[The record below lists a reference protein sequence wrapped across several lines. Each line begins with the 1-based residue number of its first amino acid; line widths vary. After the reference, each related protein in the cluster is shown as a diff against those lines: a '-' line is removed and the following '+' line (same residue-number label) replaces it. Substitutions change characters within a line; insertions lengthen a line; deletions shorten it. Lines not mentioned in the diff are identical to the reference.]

1 MIRTTWL
8 DGQPVKV
15 KSLYSVVGSN
25 DPSFPYVNDLQTIRE
40 AIEIARSYTDTPI
53 IGKCRVK
60 RHNNIYYPDSECGRH
75 ISYQTHE
82 WYVHKDGRIESTGW
96 NKDRQIKS
104 PSKILANSILQEAKH
119 RVLMESAA
127 KRDTKNI
134 SPEDYNKIIATVL
147 SSFIGSA
154 RMAGFNLGYQGKPEY
169 RAQGDEFLV
178 KSINES
184 LALSGYRTLDTE
196 TLLDVM
202 KRIQLS
208 DLSMFSNTI
217 DPKLEKLKHSALYKT
232 SVDNGLKRDVFKLG
246 RWTLYEKRIPEYHNM
261 NLASLGVDLKGI
273 YFRELNSWPVELIAE
288 AYLFYLDSSKKP
300 LPSSHCHNYV
310 YEESF
315 INFLSDM

>member
-154 RMAGFNLGYQGKPEY
+154 RMAGFNLVYQEKPEY
-169 RAQGDEFLV
+169 RAQGEEFLF
-178 KSINES
+178 KTINES
-184 LALSGYRTLDTE
+184 LAFSGYRTLDAE
-196 TLLDVM
+196 ALHNVIQ
-202 KRIQLS
+202 RIQFS
-208 DLSMFSNTI
+208 DSCYAESETDN
-217 DPKLEKLKHSALYKT
+217 AL
-232 SVDNGLKRDVFKLG
+232 
-246 RWTLYEKRIPEYHNM
+246 
-261 NLASLGVDLKGI
+261 
-273 YFRELNSWPVELIAE
+273 
-288 AYLFYLDSSKKP
+288 
-300 LPSSHCHNYV
+300 
-310 YEESF
+310 EESLERITSSEDPLLQADKEIIRYWNNRPKNLRDKILNILPF
-315 INFLSDM
+315 RTHN